1 MARGMVLLR
10 LLVLLLSC
18 YGYIRWIAC
27 HVRVEFAP
35 GVLFSSLC
43 AAMFFAGILNVMLE
57 AAWAVCIL
65 GVCLGIRSLIQRESW
80 KNLLCPGILFLA
92 AAAVILLVW
101 LHGMILTDYD
111 DFSHWGTVVKVMLA
125 ENRLP
130 RFSDAIITYQS
141 YPTGSAGL
149 LYYFLTISGIHSEWF
164 QLYVQSLFGAAMLA
178 GLFAFGKGWL
188 FGLFTGVC
196 SAVFF
201 LCCTGPIN
209 LLVDTLLPLVA
220 LGGLFFCVS
229 YRDCLRNKYVWLTP
243 YLVSLVAI
251 KNSGIL
257 FAVFLMLLFLH
268 YGGKEGLKGWLWLAC
283 ITGLALLLWQKHV
296 LLVYYNGMNSRHA
309 MSAQSITGNL
319 LRKGGEELSAVLRV
333 FLEEILD
340 VQNPA
345 VLLLA
350 LVGLLSLFGW
360 ATGNRWTK
368 ESRFLLLFAGMGYVV
383 YEIFVLGMY
392 LTTMPYGEAIVLAGY
407 ARYHRTIL
415 IFCGGC
421 IFLAVVDSLPEKG
434 GGQLRALLLTS
445 VLLYSALF
453 PGLWYNNPKHCG
465 FIREE
470 FQQLITQYRV
480 APGKSYCVVVEG
492 EYAEKYSGYLQYLI
506 RYLLNSADL
515 KVYSIDAYREQS
527 AGWEDYR
534 YLICFGESAEM
545 DTFLQDTVGTTE
557 KRVAERE
564 K

>member
-1 MARGMVLLR
+1 MALGMVLVRIAL
-10 LLVLLLSC
+10 LLLSC
-18 YGYIRWIAC
+18 YGYMRWISSRI
-27 HVRVEFAP
+27 RVEFAP

-43 AAMFFAGILNVMLE
+43 AAMFFAGILNVMQE
-57 AAWAVCIL
+57 AAWAICLTGAGL
-65 GVCLGIRSLIQRESW
+65 GMASLKRKEPLKTI
-80 KNLLCPGILFLA
+80 LCPGMLFLGV
-92 AAAVILLVW
+92 AAVVLLIW
-101 LHGMILTDYD
+101 LRGMILTDYD
-111 DFSHWGTVVKVMLA
+111 DFSHWGTVVKVMLG

-149 LYYFLTISGIHSEWF
+149 LYYFLTISGIHSEWL
-164 QLYVQSLFGAAMLA
+164 QLYVQSLFGAGMLT
-178 GLFAFGKGWL
+178 GLFVFCRGWL
-188 FGLFTGVC
+188 KSLFAGVC
-196 SAVFF
+196 SAIFF

-220 LGGLFFCVS
+220 LGGLCICVY
-229 YRDCLRNKYVWLTP
+229 YRDCLNSNYLWLAP

-257 FAVFLMLLFLH
+257 FAVFLLLLFLG
-268 YGGKEGLKGWLWLAC
+268 YGRKEGLKGWLCLAC

-296 LLVYYNGMNSRHA
+296 LLVFYNGMNSRHA

-319 LRKGGEELSAVLRV
+319 LRKGGEELSAVLRA
-333 FLEEILD
+333 FLEEVLD

-345 VLLLA
+345 VWLLG
-350 LVGLLSLFGW
+350 LVGLLFLLGRL
-360 ATGNRWTK
+360 TGKRWTK
-368 ESRFLLLFAGMGYVV
+368 ESRLLLLFSGMVYLV
-383 YEIFVLGMY
+383 YEVFVLGMY

-421 IFLAVVDSLPEKG
+421 IFLAVMDSLPEKCA
-434 GGQLRALLLTS
+434 GQLAALLVTS
-445 VLLYSALF
+445 VLLYSSLF

-480 APGKSYCVVVEG
+480 APGKSYCVVVEE
-492 EYAEKYSGYLQYLI
+492 EYAGKYSGYLQYLI

-515 KVYSIDAYREQS
+515 KVCSIDAYRELDT
-527 AGWEDYR
+527 GWEDYR

-545 DTFLQDTVGTTE
+545 DDFLRETFGTTAE
-557 KRVAERE
+557 RVAER
-564 K
+564 KH